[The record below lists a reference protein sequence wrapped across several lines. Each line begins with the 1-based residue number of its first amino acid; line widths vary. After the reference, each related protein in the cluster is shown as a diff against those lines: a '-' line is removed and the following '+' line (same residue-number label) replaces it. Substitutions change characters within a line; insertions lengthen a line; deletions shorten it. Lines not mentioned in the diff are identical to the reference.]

1 MTAGP
6 AAIAAALRKSRR
18 LSSSAMGPPIPIY
31 PMIAAVP
38 GNGVESGQI
47 QALGGTNLSRFGA
60 IFRLAL
66 VIRNELFDSRRDKF
80 VPLSRFSGRFF
91 LVRHCLLPLLSTTQ
105 GRDSGTGRG
114 ANRL

>member
-38 GNGVESGQI
+38 G
-47 QALGGTNLSRFGA
+47 GGGGDRT
-60 IFRLAL
+60 
-66 VIRNELFDSRRDKF
+66 DSRVERAKIS
-80 VPLSRFSGRFF
+80 PLLKG
-91 LVRHCLLPLLSTTQ
+91 CLLILKELGVRARQKRAKISPFFQILRIEFPGRSSRLPLIM
-105 GRDSGTGRG
+105 
-114 ANRL
+114 